1 MDVNKTITLSVITQ
15 IRKYQVIFFLNVESI
30 FNCIYVYV
38 YTHTQRKGQAG
49 RRRWGARDAQA
60 LCGCFLSH
68 MDLDLDLTEGEP
80 LAEKLGAAE
89 STAERDGRHGSQGQ

>member
-49 RRRWGARDAQA
+49 RRR
-60 LCGCFLSH
+60 C
-68 MDLDLDLTEGEP
+68 P
-80 LAEKLGAAE
+80 
-89 STAERDGRHGSQGQ
+89 